1 MARRSSFSV
10 QQEELYPAANEPARD
25 ALDDSRLVD
34 LDVEQESPFLRAQK
48 RVSVRQSSL
57 PKRTAIRLRWGAV
70 SAGVLLLGGLA
81 AAALYQYGEHSWRF
95 RVESS
100 DDLEISG
107 NQNVTR
113 AQVLEVMGGDI
124 GRNIF
129 FIPLAQRKQELEQI
143 PWVESASIMRF
154 VPNRLRIEIRER
166 TPIAFARLGSKI
178 FLIDDA
184 GSLMELPVGGRKR
197 FSFPVVLGMNLVDP
211 QSTRAARMKTYS
223 QLISAL
229 DSDGAHYSQELS
241 EVDVSDAEDVKVLA
255 TDPGGEVLVHLGAS
269 NFLDRFKIF
278 KGHVQEWRQ
287 QFARLDSVDLRY
299 DHQIVVNPDLQGPP
313 TQAPLPRSEAKSAL
327 AAGVKP
333 AALVSQGTS
342 TSSASSSRVT
352 AKPVSTKKK
361 AAKKRH
367 QKAAIRK
374 TSAKQ
379 NVSGATA
386 PGGNASRQVAPAK
399 TNSAPATINPA
410 TTGSKPSPEISKGQQ
425 E

>member
-1 MARRSSFSV
+1 MARRSSSV
-10 QQEELYPAANEPARD
+10 SQEELYPAVAEPARD

-34 LDVEQESPFLRAQK
+34 LDVEEASPFLRAQK

-57 PKRTAIRLRWGAV
+57 PKKTANRLRWGGLTL
-70 SAGVLLLGGLA
+70 GVLLVAILA

-100 DDLEISG
+100 DNLEISG
-107 NQNVTR
+107 NQNVSR
-113 AQVLEVMGGDI
+113 AQILEVMGGDI

-184 GSLMELPVGGRKR
+184 GSLMELPVGGRKK
-197 FSFPVVLGMNLVDP
+197 FSFPVILGMNLGDP
-211 QSTRAARMKTYS
+211 QSARAERMKTYS
-223 QLISAL
+223 QLVGEL

-255 TDPGGEVLVHLGAS
+255 TDPGGEVLVHLGSS
-269 NFLDRFKIF
+269 NFLERFKIF
-278 KGHVQEWRQ
+278 KGHVREWRQ

-299 DHQIVVNPDLQGPP
+299 DHQIVVNPDLQGPAQSP
-313 TQAPLPRSEAKSAL
+313 PLAMGVAKQAQ
-327 AAGVKP
+327 AAGVKT
-333 AALVSQGTS
+333 AALVNRSSVGAPKGTLKAVS
-342 TSSASSSRVT
+342 SKKKSAKRRAAVKRASAKQSVSGLGPSNNSTTTQAATQKTSSASPNV
-352 AKPVSTKKK
+352 
-361 AAKKRH
+361 
-367 QKAAIRK
+367 
-374 TSAKQ
+374 TSAT
-379 NVSGATA
+379 SD
-386 PGGNASRQVAPAK
+386 
-399 TNSAPATINPA
+399 
-410 TTGSKPSPEISKGQQ
+410 KPSPATPKGQQ